1 MAYGLAGLRH
11 SVIVIFEVIDMNNI
25 IDEYNDNATILD
37 SLQEDY
43 ADLDS
48 LMFNDDRF
56 DDTEQYSDWS
66 L

>member
-1 MAYGLAGLRH
+1 
-11 SVIVIFEVIDMNNI
+11 MNTI

-37 SLQEDY
+37 SLQSLQDSLQDDY

-56 DDTEQYSDWS
+56 DDTDQYSDWS

>member
-1 MAYGLAGLRH
+1 
-11 SVIVIFEVIDMNNI
+11 MNII
-25 IDEYNDNATILD
+25 IDEYVTILD
-37 SLQEDY
+37 SLQDSLQDDY

-56 DDTEQYSDWS
+56 DDTDQYSDWS

>member
-1 MAYGLAGLRH
+1 
-11 SVIVIFEVIDMNNI
+11 MNTI

-48 LMFNDDRF
+48 LMFNDERF
-56 DDTEQYSDWS
+56 DDTDQYSDWS
-66 L
+66 LHDG